1 MKSKSSFIN
10 NFFAGRGPL
19 LISLMI
25 VTLVITYLVMPGA
38 FTRGNA
44 QQILNNLCFMCVFGV
59 GVPVLLMGGG
69 FDFAASAHST
79 CSTLIFLLV
88 MQKSPDMPWIVA
100 AIAAILFGAFAGG
113 VNAFLAHGLK
123 LMPFIATIGMSS
135 VWGGIAKWATRG
147 NYVAIN
153 NAGFN
158 KLTSSLIGN
167 TPIPWLILFV
177 IALVIVYSLM
187 LKYTKFGR
195 SITMVGGNPEAARLA
210 GINPDKIKCILYI
223 NNGMLAAVGGLIW
236 SSQQRMY
243 NPTGLTSLAPE
254 MTSLTAAILGG
265 ISFMGGSGSLG
276 GAFCGVVLISL
287 LGYALQA
294 MMLPTWVT
302 TLVNGML
309 LVLALTIDSL
319 TRRKGR
325 QKMASSRMIMP
336 GMSR

>member
-1 MKSKSSFIN
+1 MKKSKFLTK
-10 NFFAGRGPL
+10 FFAGRVPL
-19 LISLMI
+19 LLTLIV
-25 VTLVITYLVMPGA
+25 VTLIITAIVMPKA
-38 FTRGNA
+38 FNRGNA
-44 QQILNNLCFMCVFGV
+44 QQIMNNLCFACIFGI
-59 GVPVLLMGGG
+59 GVPMLLMGGG

-79 CSTLIFLLV
+79 VATLVFLRVL
-88 MQKSPDMPWIVA
+88 QSNPNMPWGVA
-100 AIAAILFGAFAGG
+100 ALAAILFGAFAGG
-113 VNAFLAHGLK
+113 VNAYLAHGLK
-123 LMPFIATIGMSS
+123 LMPFIATIGMSN
-135 VWGGIAKWATRG
+135 VWGGIAKWATKG

-153 NAGFN
+153 DPGFL
-158 KLTSSLIGN
+158 KLTTARIGN
-167 TPIPWLILFV
+167 TPIPVLLIFV
-177 IALVIVYSLM
+177 IMLVVIYSLV

-195 SITMVGGNPEAARLA
+195 SVAMVGGNPEAARLA
-210 GINPDKIKCILYI
+210 GINPAKIKCILYI
-223 NNGMLAAVGGLIW
+223 NNGVLAAIGGLIW

-243 NPTGLTSLAPE
+243 NPSGLTTLAPE

-294 MMLPTWVT
+294 MNLPTWVT

-309 LVLALTIDSL
+309 LVLALTIDGL

-325 QKMASSRMIMP
+325 KKMASSRMLMP

>member
-1 MKSKSSFIN
+1 MKKSKFLTK
-10 NFFAGRGPL
+10 FFAGRVPL
-19 LISLMI
+19 LLTLIV
-25 VTLVITYLVMPGA
+25 VTLIITAIVMPKA
-38 FTRGNA
+38 FNRGNA
-44 QQILNNLCFMCVFGV
+44 QQIMNNLCFACIFGI
-59 GVPVLLMGGG
+59 GVPMLLMGGG

-79 CSTLIFLLV
+79 VATLVFLRVL
-88 MQKSPDMPWIVA
+88 QSNPDMPWGVA
-100 AIAAILFGAFAGG
+100 ALAAILFGAFAGG
-113 VNAFLAHGLK
+113 VNAYLAHGLK
-123 LMPFIATIGMSS
+123 LMPFIATIGMSN
-135 VWGGIAKWATRG
+135 VWGGIAKWATKG

-153 NAGFN
+153 DPGFL
-158 KLTSSLIGN
+158 KLTTARIGN
-167 TPIPWLILFV
+167 TPIPVLLIFV
-177 IALVIVYSLM
+177 IMLVVIYSLV

-195 SITMVGGNPEAARLA
+195 SVAMVGGNPEAARLA
-210 GINPDKIKCILYI
+210 GINPAKIKCILYI
-223 NNGMLAAVGGLIW
+223 NNGVLAAIGGLIW

-243 NPTGLTSLAPE
+243 NPSGLTTLAPE

-294 MMLPTWVT
+294 MNLPTWVT

-309 LVLALTIDSL
+309 LVLALTIDGL

-325 QKMASSRMIMP
+325 KKMASSRMLMP

>member
-1 MKSKSSFIN
+1 
-10 NFFAGRGPL
+10 
-19 LISLMI
+19 
-25 VTLVITYLVMPGA
+25 MPKA
-38 FTRGNA
+38 FNRGNA
-44 QQILNNLCFMCVFGV
+44 QQIMNNLCFACIFGI
-59 GVPVLLMGGG
+59 GVPMLLMGGG

-79 CSTLIFLLV
+79 VATLVFLRVL
-88 MQKSPDMPWIVA
+88 QSNPNMPWGVA
-100 AIAAILFGAFAGG
+100 ALAAILFGAFAGG

-123 LMPFIATIGMSS
+123 LMPFIATIGMSN
-135 VWGGIAKWATRG
+135 VWGGIAKWATKG

-153 NAGFN
+153 DPGFL
-158 KLTSSLIGN
+158 KLTTARIGN
-167 TPIPWLILFV
+167 TPIPVLLIFV
-177 IALVIVYSLM
+177 IMLVVIYSLV

-195 SITMVGGNPEAARLA
+195 SVAMVGGNPEAARLA
-210 GINPDKIKCILYI
+210 GINPAKIKCILYI
-223 NNGMLAAVGGLIW
+223 NNGVLAAIGGLIW

-243 NPTGLTSLAPE
+243 NPSGLTTLAPE

-294 MMLPTWVT
+294 MNLPTWVT

-309 LVLALTIDSL
+309 LVLALTIDGL

-325 QKMASSRMIMP
+325 KKMASSRMLMP

>member
-1 MKSKSSFIN
+1 MKKTKFLTK
-10 NFFAGRGPL
+10 FFAGRVPL
-19 LISLMI
+19 LLTLIV
-25 VTLVITYLVMPGA
+25 VTLIITAIVMPKA
-38 FTRGNA
+38 FNRGNA
-44 QQILNNLCFMCVFGV
+44 QQIMNNLCFACIFGI
-59 GVPVLLMGGG
+59 GVPMLLMGGG

-79 CSTLIFLLV
+79 VATLVFLRVL
-88 MQKSPDMPWIVA
+88 QSHPDMPWGVA

-113 VNAFLAHGLK
+113 VNAYLAHGLK
-123 LMPFIATIGMSS
+123 LMPFIATIGMSN
-135 VWGGIAKWATRG
+135 VWGGIAKWATKG

-153 NAGFN
+153 DPGFL
-158 KLTSSLIGN
+158 KLTTARIGN
-167 TPIPWLILFV
+167 TPIPVLLIFV
-177 IALVIVYSLM
+177 IMLVVIYSLV

-195 SITMVGGNPEAARLA
+195 SVAMVGGNPEAARLA
-210 GINPDKIKCILYI
+210 GINPAKIKCILYI
-223 NNGMLAAVGGLIW
+223 NNGVLAAIGGLIW

-243 NPTGLTSLAPE
+243 NPSGLTTLAPE

-294 MMLPTWVT
+294 MNLPTWVT

-309 LVLALTIDSL
+309 LVLALTIDGL

-325 QKMASSRMIMP
+325 KKMASSRMLMP